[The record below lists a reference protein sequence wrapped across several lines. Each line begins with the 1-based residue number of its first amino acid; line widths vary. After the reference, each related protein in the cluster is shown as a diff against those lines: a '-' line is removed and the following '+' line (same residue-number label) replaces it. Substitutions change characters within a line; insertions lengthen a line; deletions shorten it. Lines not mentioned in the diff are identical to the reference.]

1 MQCRAHAM
9 SLWFAGASQFLS
21 GAPARNADLRSA
33 VSQTS
38 TSATLADCRN
48 GPVME
53 SRGKQSLASAKRR
66 PLLALSVSTTLI
78 NTPIH
83 GHSWGSVFGVH
94 ASACQCV
101 GPVRDPEP
109 FSRVSRVHP
118 LLNTPRDVRF
128 TRDFSIAPSLTQG
141 AAQKL
146 RCATNDFPGD
156 FPFEVF

>member
-21 GAPARNADLRSA
+21 GPPARSADLRSA

-78 NTPIH
+78 NTPIDIY
-83 GHSWGSVFGVH
+83 GGPCLEFTLQRVR
-94 ASACQCV
+94 CV
-101 GPVRDPEP
+101 EPLRDLEP
-109 FSRVSRVHP
+109 FFKGFSRLPTFNR
-118 LLNTPRDVRF
+118 
-128 TRDFSIAPSLTQG
+128 APYGG
-141 AAQKL
+141 ADHKQVAF
-146 RCATNDFPGD
+146 RNGGR
-156 FPFEVF
+156 